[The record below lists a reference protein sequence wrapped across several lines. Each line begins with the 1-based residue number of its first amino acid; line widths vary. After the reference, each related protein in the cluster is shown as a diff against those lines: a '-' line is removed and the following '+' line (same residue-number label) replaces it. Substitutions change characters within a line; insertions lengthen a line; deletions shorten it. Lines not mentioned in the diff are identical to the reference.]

1 MMSIKKS
8 TPATRFFFVLL
19 FLLLCRLVA
28 MYFIP
33 FNDTTEARYAEIARI
48 MLETGNWV
56 TPMQTYGIPFW
67 AKPPLST
74 WMSAFFMKL
83 FGVNE
88 LAARMPSL
96 LLSIGVLALVW
107 NIAKQYRGI
116 DVAKTA
122 VLVLAGS
129 LFFFLNA
136 GTVMTDPALLF
147 CITLS
152 LVSYW
157 HAVVMKSK
165 LWAYLFF
172 MGLSLGLLAKG
183 PIAVVLTGMPVLIW
197 SLLHKRMNEFWRNL
211 PWLQGILIMLLIAGP
226 WYILAEMRTP
236 GFLNYFIIGEHFHR
250 FLDPGWGG
258 DKYGFAHKAPLGMIW
273 LYAVVGF
280 LPWSIIA
287 GICLVRFWVEC
298 RLGLGPTIKQTKS
311 SCQDKDGWVSYL
323 VTCIVTPLVFFTFS
337 SNIIYPYVFP
347 IMPILALLFA
357 ELIHRSRYRIDWEN
371 SNKLFFWASV
381 TGSLFLIVTSLFLAK
396 PEWVEKSQYRVV
408 SAYKHQATSTQSKLI
423 YWAKKIDFSA
433 QFYSN
438 GRIFVT
444 DDAQGLNQLLANNI
458 DNYIA
463 INEKYLASLPKEL
476 RQRLLKVATIQV
488 LNNVYILFRSQANTR
503 S

>member
-1 MMSIKKS
+1 MGRIKK
-8 TPATRFFFVLL
+8 TIQTKLFPFVLL
-19 FLLLCRLVA
+19 YLFVCRILA

-74 WMSAFFMKL
+74 WMSALFMKL

-88 LAARMPSL
+88 LAARIPSL

-107 NIAKQYRGI
+107 NVAKQQSGRF
-116 DVAKTA
+116 VAKTA

-152 LVSYW
+152 LVSFW

-172 MGLSLGLLAKG
+172 VGLSLGLLAKG
-183 PIAVVLTGMPVLIW
+183 PIAVVLSGMPVLIW
-197 SLLHKRMNEFWRNL
+197 SLLHKRMKQFWRHL
-211 PWLQGILIMLLIAGP
+211 PWLQGIFIMLLIAGP
-226 WYILAEMRTP
+226 WYVLAEMRTP

-258 DKYGFAHKAPLGMIW
+258 DKYGFAHKAPFGMIW
-273 LYAVVGF
+273 AYAVVGF
-280 LPWSIIA
+280 FPWSIIA
-287 GICLVRFWVEC
+287 GICLVRFWVER
-298 RLGLGPTIKQTKS
+298 RLGLGPTIEQTKS
-311 SCQDKDGWVSYL
+311 LCQDKDGWVSYL
-323 VTCIVTPLVFFTFS
+323 VTCIATPLVFFTFS

-347 IMPILALLFA
+347 IMPLLALLFA
-357 ELIHRSRYRIDWEN
+357 ELIHRSRYRIGWEN
-371 SNKLFFWASV
+371 SNKLFLWASV
-381 TGSLFLIVTSLFLAK
+381 IGSLFLIVTSLFLFK

-408 SAYKHQATSTQSKLI
+408 SVYKKQASSTQSKLI
-423 YWAKKIDFSA
+423 YWAKKLDFSA
-433 QFYSN
+433 QFYSS

-463 INEKYLASLPKEL
+463 INEKYLTSLPKVL
-476 RQRLLKVATIQV
+476 RQKLLKVATIRV
-488 LNNVYILFRSQANTR
+488 LNNVYILFRSQANIG